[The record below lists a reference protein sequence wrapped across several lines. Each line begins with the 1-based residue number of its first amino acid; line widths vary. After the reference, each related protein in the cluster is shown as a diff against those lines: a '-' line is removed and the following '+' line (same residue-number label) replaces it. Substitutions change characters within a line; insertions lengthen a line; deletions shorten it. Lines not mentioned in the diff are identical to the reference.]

1 MSSTRKRGGRHSG
14 KASRKIFEAIQVSEQ
29 VMAHTFPKPKFHCQT
44 PPSFFSKKPNSSSLR
59 NPANKEFKVLPT
71 SHVNCP
77 SHVDY
82 TYEGFKF
89 GYDHKSSDYK
99 VDRIVSF
106 GDDSIV
112 GPDRPPLVEVY
123 TLSTDSWR
131 QINTV
136 LDASIL
142 SDPCKFEIYLNGA
155 YHWLAYRSEQPWPHG
170 DTELII
176 SFDMSDEVFQIIR
189 MPELEDVSG
198 MNLKTFS
205 VLNDCLALI
214 FYSAEET
221 VTVKNFDIWMMYEYG
236 VKESWIKQLVVGPA
250 LVGIERPLGF
260 AKNGEL
266 LLVAN

>member
-1 MSSTRKRGGRHSG
+1 MQELNILGACING
-14 KASRKIFEAIQVSEQ
+14 AICLYDRPCFLISNQ
-29 VMAHTFPKPKFHCQT
+29 H
-44 PPSFFSKKPNSSSLR
+44 PNGDLYRIALR

-112 GPDRPPLVEVY
+112 GPDR
-123 TLSTDSWR
+123 TL
-131 QINTV
+131 
-136 LDASIL
+136 L
-142 SDPCKFEIYLNGA
+142 Y
-155 YHWLAYRSEQPWPHG
+155 EQPWPHG

-198 MNLKTFS
+198 MNLKTIS

-214 FYSAEET
+214 LYSAEET

-266 LLVAN
+266 LLVANNGQVVLYNFGSGETKNLEVRGLPGSFLALQTITYVESLVSITNRIVF

>member
-1 MSSTRKRGGRHSG
+1 MQELNILGACINGVICLYDRPCFLISNQH
-14 KASRKIFEAIQVSEQ
+14 
-29 VMAHTFPKPKFHCQT
+29 
-44 PPSFFSKKPNSSSLR
+44 PNGDLYRIALR

-136 LDASIL
+136 LDASNL